1 MFCGESLRKIDAKD
15 VAPFPE
21 RGGPR
26 NSERQDSQCHGFFG
40 KYYSELRCYHVESKR
55 KFLGNA
61 SACLSPQG
69 TCLLI
74 FWSRTWLIRKKRP
87 LAVSVVLEMPSP
99 PGFKELSK
107 KKRHFVTKGI
117 TNKAEAGNS

>member
-1 MFCGESLRKIDAKD
+1 MFCGESLRKIDAKG
-15 VAPFPE
+15 VALFRKGAAHEIQNDKTP
-21 RGGPR
+21 
-26 NSERQDSQCHGFFG
+26 NVTVFFG

-74 FWSRTWLIRKKRP
+74 FWSRTWLTRKKRP
-87 LAVSVVLEMPSP
+87 FAVSFVLEMPSP
-99 PGFKELSK
+99 PGLKEFSK
-107 KKRHFVTKGI
+107 KKRHFVTKGT